1 MRSTNILRMSSAI
14 RWAFNWKEWNPNEQ
28 EFEYAI
34 SCVQNDEK
42 TRLGKFV
49 FRKDVR
55 ASLVGR
61 LLMRKFVNEYMGLPY
76 DKIVFVRDKHNKP
89 VLKNNSVDVSFN
101 VSHQGSYTVLAGEI
115 RDIRLGVD
123 VMALEYTGGKSVP
136 EFFRIMNSNFS
147 SAEWE
152 EIRGLSSGK
161 SETEQIFMFY
171 RHWALK
177 ESYVKA
183 LGLGIVIDLRN
194 IDFRTNSE
202 LSEDSITTDTILYID
217 GIKQQDWTFEETLLD
232 SQHCVAVALQE
243 NIRDNSLRLHNTMF
257 EVMNFDKLIAH
268 AIPLFPL
275 DPQYTTQYFTK
286 SEKP

>member
-1 MRSTNILRMSSAI
+1 MSSAI
-14 RWAFNWKEWNPNEQ
+14 RWAFNWKEWNPSER

-42 TRLGKFV
+42 TRLGRFV

-55 ASLVGR
+55 ASLVGK
-61 LLMRKFVNEYMGLPY
+61 LLMRKFVNEYTDLPY
-76 DKIVFVRDKHNKP
+76 DKIVFIKDEHNKP
-89 VLKNNSVDVSFN
+89 VLKGNSTVSFN

-115 RDIRLGVD
+115 RDVRLGVD
-123 VMALEYTGGKSVP
+123 VMALEYTGGKSLS

-147 SAEWE
+147 LAEWK
-152 EIRGLSSGK
+152 EIRGSASEK
-161 SETEQIFMFY
+161 SETEQISMFC

-183 LGLGIVIDLRN
+183 LGVGIVVDLRS

-202 LSEDSITTDTILYID
+202 LSQDSVTIDTALYID
-217 GIKQQDWTFEETLLD
+217 GIKQNWLFEETLLD

-243 NIRDNSLRLHNTMF
+243 NDNSLRLHNNTFETM
-257 EVMNFDKLIAH
+257 NYNKLIAH
-268 AIPLFPL
+268 AVPLFPL
-275 DPQYTTQYFTK
+275 DPQYTAQYFAK
-286 SEKP
+286 SEQP

>member
-1 MRSTNILRMSSAI
+1 MSSAI
-14 RWAFNWKEWNPNEQ
+14 RWAFNWKEWNPSER

-42 TRLGKFV
+42 TRLGRFV

-55 ASLVGR
+55 ASLVGK
-61 LLMRKFVNEYMGLPY
+61 LLMRKFVNEYTDLPY
-76 DKIVFVRDKHNKP
+76 DKIVFIKDEHNKP
-89 VLKNNSVDVSFN
+89 VLKDNSTISFN

-115 RDIRLGVD
+115 RDVRLGVD
-123 VMALEYTGGKSVP
+123 VMALEYTGGKSLS

-147 SAEWE
+147 LAEWK
-152 EIRGLSSGK
+152 EIRGSASEK
-161 SETEQIFMFY
+161 SETEQISMFC

-183 LGLGIVIDLRN
+183 LGVGIVVDLRS

-202 LSEDSITTDTILYID
+202 LSQDSVITDTALYID
-217 GIKQQDWTFEETLLD
+217 GIKQNWLFEETLLD

-243 NIRDNSLRLHNTMF
+243 NDNSLRLHNNTF
-257 EVMNFDKLIAH
+257 EIMNYDKLIAH
-268 AIPLFPL
+268 AVPLFPL
-275 DPQYTTQYFTK
+275 DSQYTAQYFTK
-286 SEKP
+286 SEQP